1 MIIFAWKIFL
11 KVYFENIFE
20 NIFKM
25 YIEKRKSV
33 CYNTVRYK
41 RGGYTISQQNP
52 QRGLVSG
59 DFYAVLEGWLM
70 P

>member
-1 MIIFAWKIFL
+1 MIIFAWRKFL
-11 KVYFENIFE
+11 KVYFE

-33 CYNTVRYK
+33 CYNAVRYK
-41 RGGYTISQQNP
+41 RDEYTISQQNP
-52 QRGLVSG
+52 QRVVFSG